1 MIFMKKRA
9 LVLGSYLCLL
19 LLVGCGAPKVVH
31 TSSEVD
37 IAYALTFLDG
47 NSLSAGETT
56 LMI

>member
-1 MIFMKKRA
+1 MRFMKKRA

-47 NSLSAGETT
+47 SSLSAGETT
-56 LMI
+56 LII

>member
-1 MIFMKKRA
+1 MKKRA

-47 NSLSAGETT
+47 SSLSAGETT
-56 LMI
+56 LII